1 MLLIKNTINEH
12 VSSDVTNE
20 FESVILSDENVIPA
34 TISKNAYKV
43 AFFVFRVAR
52 KFGVSTILK
61 TKKYYLKN
69 PIEDSK
75 HLFTVMMG
83 LDENKYKEFGFTTN
97 HCRSIYLFD
106 AWPKDYDKI
115 IHFVEKYKINFAF
128 ITARKSAEELNKR
141 TNKTTFF
148 WIPEGIKKDE
158 YKHKPYAEK
167 NIDVLAIGRK
177 YDLYHNQIKKDLEKS
192 NIKYLYEKQKGEII
206 FPTREEFVDGLAD
219 AKISIC
225 IPSNI
230 THPERSGNVETMT
243 IRYLQSILSKCLI
256 VGHAPAEM
264 IDLFGYNPVIEIDY
278 RNPTGQIINILNNY
292 ESYIP
297 FVEKNYASVIEK
309 HTWEH
314 RWNQI
319 KNIYSNYQIR

>member
-1 MLLIKNTINEH
+1 MLLIKNSLNEH
-12 VSSDVTNE
+12 VSSDITNE
-20 FESVILSDENVIPA
+20 FESVILLDENVMPA
-34 TISKNAYKV
+34 TINKYAYKV
-43 AFFVFRVAR
+43 AFFVFRIAR
-52 KFGVSTILK
+52 KLGISTIFRTRK
-61 TKKYYLKN
+61 HYLKK
-69 PIEDSK
+69 PLEDPK

-106 AWPKDYDKI
+106 AWSKDYDKI
-115 IHFVEKYKINFAF
+115 IHFIEKYKINFAF

-141 TNKTTFF
+141 TNKTAFF
-148 WIPEGIKKDE
+148 WIPEGIKKEE

-177 YDLYHNQIKKDLEKS
+177 YDLYHNLIVEDLEKS
-192 NIKYLYEKQKGEII
+192 SIKYLYEKQKGEII
-206 FPTREEFVDGLAD
+206 FPTREGFINGLAD
-219 AKISIC
+219 SKISIC

-264 IDLFGYNPVIEIDY
+264 IDLFGYNPVVEIDY
-278 RNPTGQIINILNNY
+278 IRPAEQLKEILDNY

-297 FVEKNYASVIEK
+297 LIEKNYQNVLENHSWEK
-309 HTWEH
+309 
-314 RWNQI
+314 RWLQI
-319 KNIYSNYQIR
+319 KNIFKNL